1 MGLLDS
7 FKDAGGDLLKVGG
20 DIYGAY
26 EQSDRAASASKLAY
40 KRTLYMSNTAI
51 QRRVEDLK
59 AAGLNPMLAYNSAA
73 SAGSVAAAPMTGPVG
88 LGRNL
93 STFLERQESRSRTK
107 SNEASA
113 EAASASAMKARTET
127 ANMAINA
134 AYTAQQTALLE
145 AQTRRQ
151 EMEITDM
158 AKRMRDDPE
167 RYANERD
174 IRLLNQRLSEYTE
187 NQARMMSKF
196 WTGNT
201 GETAAYVQGFGP
213 AINAAGDVLNIGN
226 QLKDFVK
233 GFKGIFK

>member
-7 FKDAGGDLLKVGG
+7 LKGAGGDLLKAGG

-40 KRTLYMSNTAI
+40 KRNLYMSNTAI

-93 STFLERQESRSRTK
+93 STALERQESRSRTE

-113 EAASASAMKARTET
+113 EAARAAAMKARTET
-127 ANMAINA
+127 ANMAVNA
-134 AYTAQQTALLE
+134 AYTAQQTALAE
-145 AQTRRQ
+145 AQTRNLDYQIQDVAR
-151 EMEITDM
+151 
-158 AKRMRDDPE
+158 RLRDDPN
-167 RYANERD
+167 RYAEERD
-174 IRLLNQRLSEYTE
+174 IRRLSERLSKYTE
-187 NQARMMSKF
+187 AQARAMSDL
-196 WTGNT
+196 WGGTS
-201 GETAAYVQGFGP
+201 GEVLSRVQGYAP
-213 AINAAGDVLNIGN
+213 VIQAGGSLLDVLGN
-226 QLKDFVK
+226 LESIVKRLKR
-233 GFKGIFK
+233 

>member
-93 STFLERQESRSRTK
+93 STALERQESRSRTK

-113 EAASASAMKARTET
+113 EAARAAAMKARTET
-127 ANMAINA
+127 ANMAVNA
-134 AYTAQQTALLE
+134 AYTAQQTALAE
-145 AQTRRQ
+145 AQTRN
-151 EMEITDM
+151 MEYQIQDV
-158 AKRMRDDPE
+158 ARRLRDDPN
-167 RYANERD
+167 RYAEERD
-174 IRLLNQRLSEYTE
+174 IRRLSERLSKYTE
-187 NQARMMSKF
+187 NQARAMSDL
-196 WTGNT
+196 WGGTS
-201 GETAAYVQGFGP
+201 GEVLSRVQGYAP
-213 AINAAGDVLNIGN
+213 VIQAGGSLLDVLGN
-226 QLKDFVK
+226 LESIVKRLKR
-233 GFKGIFK
+233 